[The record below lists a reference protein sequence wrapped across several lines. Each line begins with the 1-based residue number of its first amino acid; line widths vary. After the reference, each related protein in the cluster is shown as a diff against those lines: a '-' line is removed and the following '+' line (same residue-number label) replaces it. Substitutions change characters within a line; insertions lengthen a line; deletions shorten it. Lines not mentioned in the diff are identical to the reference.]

1 MEYAGEYQDALGEL
15 APSEESRVLVEE
27 WYRDVGMKVVQGR
40 EMKLSQLIL
49 LILAGVMLSVR
60 YRGRSGG
67 FLTLGGRP
75 DRRRPEADAP
85 ASSDVAGVVSSL
97 VGGV

>member
-1 MEYAGEYQDALGEL
+1 
-15 APSEESRVLVEE
+15 VEE
-27 WYRDVGMKVVQGR
+27 EYRHVGMKIVQER
-40 EMKLSQLIL
+40 EMKVSRLIL

-60 YRGRSGG
+60 YRGRSEAI
-67 FLTLGGRP
+67 LTPGDRP

-85 ASSDVAGVVSSL
+85 ASFDDAGVVSSL